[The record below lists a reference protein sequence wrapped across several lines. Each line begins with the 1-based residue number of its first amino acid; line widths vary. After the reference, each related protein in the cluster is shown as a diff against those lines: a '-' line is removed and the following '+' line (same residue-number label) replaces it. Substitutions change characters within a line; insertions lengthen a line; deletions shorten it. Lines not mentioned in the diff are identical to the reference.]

1 MFFGKKT
8 LPYTSAYFP
17 NMELKVI
24 RRVTKYRTAYYL
36 NLPLIWVENQHIEKK
51 QPLVVVMKENGN
63 LEIAKLGGIKHE

>member
-1 MFFGKKT
+1 
-8 LPYTSAYFP
+8 
-17 NMELKVI
+17 MELKVI

-63 LEIAKLGGIKHE
+63 LEIAKLGGAKHE